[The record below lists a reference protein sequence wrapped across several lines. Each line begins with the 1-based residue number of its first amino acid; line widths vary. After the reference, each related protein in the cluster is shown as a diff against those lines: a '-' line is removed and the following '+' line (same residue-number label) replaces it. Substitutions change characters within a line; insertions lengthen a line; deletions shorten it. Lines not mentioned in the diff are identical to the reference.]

1 MNLSLYIAKRY
12 LFSKKSHNAINVIS
26 AVSVCGVA
34 LATLALVCTLSVFNG
49 FHDLISSFF
58 THFDP
63 DLKIEVIK
71 GKVFTPSP
79 SMVDSIRTTEGVE
92 VVSLTLEDNAM
103 AKYKENQTMVT
114 IKGVDDE
121 FLALTHID
129 EVLLGNPEFKLY
141 DNIADYGIMGH
152 GLMYILGTGMQ
163 PFDPIEVYAPR
174 KGGKVNLTNPMANF
188 HRAPLYSPGTV
199 FNVNDSRYATSYIIA
214 SLDYARRLFGY
225 TSEVTALEVRLAEGA
240 DIASVK
246 NKLQAVVGDAF
257 TIKDRY
263 EQQEATFKVVEIEK
277 LVTYLFLCFI
287 LMVACFNIISS
298 VSMLILD
305 KRDNAATL
313 RGLGATDGM
322 ISRIFIYEGNLIAL
336 IGAFIG
342 LVLGIIL
349 CLLQQKFGFIG
360 LGDGQF
366 VVNAYPVRVQFTDVI
381 LVLISVLI
389 VSALSVWL
397 PIKLLNSFFYNNRPQ
412 Q

>member
-1 MNLSLYIAKRY
+1 MNLPFYIAKRY

-63 DLKIEVIK
+63 DLKVEVIK

-79 SMVDSIRTTEGVE
+79 ATIEAIRTTEGVE

-114 IKGVDDE
+114 IKGVDDN
-121 FLALTHID
+121 FQALTHI
-129 EVLLGNPEFKLY
+129 EEILHGNPEFKLY
-141 DNIADYGIMGH
+141 DEVVDYGIMGH
-152 GLMYILGTGMQ
+152 SLMYILGTGIQ
-163 PFDPIEVYAPR
+163 PYSPIEIYAPR
-174 KGGKVNLTNPMANF
+174 KGGKVNLANPMANF

-199 FNVNDSRYATSYIIA
+199 FDVNDSRYATSYIIA
-214 SLDYARRLFGY
+214 SIDYARKLFGY
-225 TSEVTALEVRLAEGA
+225 TSEISAIEVRLADGA
-240 DIASVK
+240 DVSRAKQS
-246 NKLQAVVGDAF
+246 LQAIMGDAF
-257 TIKDRY
+257 TVKDRY
-263 EQQEATFKVVEIEK
+263 EQQEATFKVIEIEK
-277 LVTYLFLCFI
+277 FVTYLFLCFI

-313 RGLGATDGM
+313 RSLGATDGM
-322 ISRIFIYEGNLIAL
+322 VSRIFIYEGNLIAL
-336 IGAFIG
+336 FGALVG

-349 CLLQQKFGFIG
+349 CLLQQQFGFIG

-381 LVLISVLI
+381 LVLVSVLL

-397 PIKLLNSFFYNNRPQ
+397 PIRLLNRFFYNRTQ

>member
-1 MNLSLYIAKRY
+1 MNLPFYIAKRY

-79 SMVDSIRTTEGVE
+79 TTIEDIKATKGVE

-121 FLALTHID
+121 FQALTHID
-129 EVLLGNPEFKLY
+129 EILRGNPEFKLY
-141 DNIADYGIMGH
+141 DQIADYGIMGQS
-152 GLMYILGTGMQ
+152 LMYILGTGIQ
-163 PFDPIEVYAPR
+163 PFDPIEIYAPR
-174 KGGKVNLTNPMANF
+174 KGGKVNLSNPMTNF

-199 FNVNDSRYATSYIIA
+199 FDVNDSRYATSYIIA
-214 SLDYARRLFGY
+214 SIDYARKLFGY
-225 TSEVTALEVRLAEGA
+225 TSEVTAIEVRLSDDA
-240 DIASVK
+240 DVSRVK
-246 NKLQAVVGDAF
+246 QTLQTIMGDDF
-257 TIKDRY
+257 TVKDHY

-277 LVTYLFLCFI
+277 FVTYLFLCFI

-313 RGLGATDGM
+313 HSLGATDSM
-322 ISRIFIYEGNLIAL
+322 VSRIFIYEGNLIAL
-336 IGAFIG
+336 LGALVG

-349 CLLQQKFGFIG
+349 CLLQQQFGFIG

-366 VVNAYPVRVQFTDVI
+366 VVSAYPVRVQFTDII
-381 LVLISVLI
+381 LVLASVLL
-389 VSALSVWL
+389 VSAISVWL
-397 PIKLLNSFFYNNRPQ
+397 PIRLLNRFFYNRTQ